1 MRRDFLLFFIFK
13 ILYASGI
20 EFLNIYPDARGSAM
34 NFLFSSSE
42 GVEGIYWNPAN
53 IAKINNPEIIM
64 SHREWFSDV
73 RYDYFGVSF
82 YKEKVGKLGLSMTF
96 FRNDTISPIKKSLFY
111 TNTIISYSKRYKDL
125 FWGINLKGIYGRR
138 LKSSD
143 FSFSFD
149 FGLSY
154 PYKFFNFA
162 LVLKNLGAPL
172 KYGNI
177 EEKYPLQLG
186 GGVSFWGF
194 SRKLKF
200 ELGSSYN
207 FPKKLIKMGFGGEYL
222 LWDFLTLRM
231 GYSKIISDTLGKKGV
246 DTLGERGVTFGAG
259 IKFLGFNFD
268 YSFIPGGI
276 LKEVHVFTLKY
287 NFEIIERVASEMFKT
302 LSKVKYIFEIIE
314 RQKTEEEILK
324 IKTREELKKKER
336 MVAENY
342 VISGKEKMEKG
353 ELEEARKDFDIALIW
368 DPDNE
373 EAKKYYILVESRII
387 TRKIS
392 ESFLNARKYIK
403 KGEYT
408 EALFYINEI
417 LKIDPE
423 NPDARVLGDSVE
435 LLIKE
440 KSKFI
445 REENANYFNLGIEF
459 FKKGD
464 YVKARDYFLKILEI
478 EPENREA
485 KKYYNECI
493 GKIEKVYSFYFKK
506 AENLYKDKKYVEA
519 KNILEKAMTYKN
531 TEEVNKMLKEIDK
544 KLKEISEQ
552 NYQNGILFFSKGK
565 IEDAYFYFIKAR
577 IFEPE
582 NTEINSYIEKIEK
595 NYKDKIDDDLI
606 YLKGIE
612 AYVEN
617 DFRTAINFWLKV
629 KEINPFYPNID
640 KNIQRA
646 KSKIEE
652 LEKG

>member
-1 MRRDFLLFFIFK
+1 MVLFFIFK
-13 ILYASGI
+13 ILYASTI

-64 SHREWFSDV
+64 SHREWISNV
-73 RYDYFGVSF
+73 KYDYFGVSF
-82 YKEKVGKLGLSMTF
+82 YKEKVGKLGLSITLF
-96 FRNDTISPIKKSLFY
+96 NFKRNDTISPIKESSFF

-143 FSFSFD
+143 FSFAFD
-149 FGLSY
+149 FGVSY
-154 PYKFFNFA
+154 PYKFFNLA
-162 LVLKNLGAPL
+162 LVLRNLGAPL
-172 KYGNI
+172 KFGDKV
-177 EEKYPLQLG
+177 EKYPLQLG
-186 GGVSFWGF
+186 GGVNFLRF
-194 SRKLKF
+194 SRKFKF

-207 FPKKLIKMGFGGEYL
+207 FPYKSIKIGFGGEYL

-231 GYSKIISDTLGKKGV
+231 GYSKIIS

-276 LKEVHVFTLKY
+276 LGEVHVFTLKY
-287 NFEIIERVASEMFKT
+287 NFEIIQRVVSEIFKT
-302 LSKVKYIFEIIE
+302 LTKVKYIFEIIE
-314 RQKTEEEILK
+314 RQKTEEEIFK

-353 ELEEARKDFDIALIW
+353 ELEGAKKDFDIALIW
-368 DPDNE
+368 DPDND
-373 EAKKYYILVESRII
+373 EAKKFYVLVESRII

-392 ESFLNARKYIK
+392 EGFLNARKYIK
-403 KGEYT
+403 RGEYT

-423 NPDARVLGDSVE
+423 NPDAKVLGDSVE
-435 LLIKE
+435 LLIKG

-445 REENANYFNLGIEF
+445 GKENVDYFDSGIEF

-478 EPENREA
+478 EPENKEA
-485 KKYYNECI
+485 EKYYNECI
-493 GKIEKVYSFYFKK
+493 GKIEKIYSFYFKK
-506 AENLYKDKKYVEA
+506 AENLYRDKKYVEA

-531 TEEVNKMLKEIDK
+531 TEKVNKMLEKIDK
-544 KLKEISEQ
+544 KIKEISEQ
-552 NYQNGILFFSKGK
+552 NYQNGILFFNKGK

-582 NTEINSYIEKIEK
+582 NSKISSYIEKIEK
-595 NYKDKIDDDLI
+595 NYKEKIDEDVI

-617 DFRTAINFWLKV
+617 DFRTAINFWLEL

-640 KNIQRA
+640 RNIQRA

-652 LEKG
+652 LEKN